1 MKINKA
7 ENLSGGWNWIHYDDG
22 SGHLRSPEGEKYFLY
37 DWNTGEYKISE
48 EDEHYDFYL
57 DENYS
62 TNGYSIGSFEEF
74 KEYAEK
80 YINENVIS
88 QQKTITQEEHL
99 IIKKICDRAETLGI
113 MQSDKIDLALDI
125 ENVHKAIGLKLNDL
139 LKTNNLDFVHD
150 IEGIQN
156 NIDRE
161 RKMIVNDFVPL
172 CALKEEQ
179 NLDVPDVSDYF

>member
-1 MKINKA
+1 
-7 ENLSGGWNWIHYDDG
+7 
-22 SGHLRSPEGEKYFLY
+22 
-37 DWNTGEYKISE
+37 
-48 EDEHYDFYL
+48 
-57 DENYS
+57 
-62 TNGYSIGSFEEF
+62 
-74 KEYAEK
+74 
-80 YINENVIS
+80 
-88 QQKTITQEEHL
+88 
-99 IIKKICDRAETLGI
+99 
-113 MQSDKIDLALDI
+113 KIDLALDI

-161 RKMIVNDFVPL
+161 RKMIANDFVPL

>member
-1 MKINKA
+1 MKVQA
-7 ENLSGGWNWIHYDDG
+7 ENLSGGWIWIYNEDG
-22 SGHLRSPEGEKYFLY
+22 SGYLRSPKEEKYFLY
-37 DWNTGEYKISE
+37 DWQTGEYKIR
-48 EDEHYDFYL
+48 EDDKHYNFYF
-57 DENYS
+57 DENYR
-62 TNGYSIGSFEEF
+62 TDGYSIGLFKEF

-150 IEGIQN
+150 IECIQN

-161 RKMIVNDFVPL
+161 RKMIANDFVPL

-179 NLDVPDVSDYF
+179 NLDMPDVSDYF